1 MNLPSRS
8 FDVIIA
14 GAGPA
19 GSSAAIHLATNG
31 LSVLLA
37 DQKKFP
43 RPKLCG
49 EFISP
54 ECWEHFERLGVNE
67 KMVVSQGTP
76 LRKTVFYARDGRSVA
91 VPSEWFGAAGSALG
105 LSRSEMDHNLL
116 NRAKE
121 CGVTVLEEAQ
131 AYGLVMNDG
140 VVKGV
145 TLRTPRGQEN
155 YLAPI
160 TIDATGRARA
170 LARKLDPDDQK
181 HHLRKKPL
189 VAFKA
194 HQVNAH
200 VEEGTCEIYVYPG
213 GYGGI
218 NGIEGGVT
226 NLCFIVSA
234 EYARRCNSDPDRL
247 ISTFVSRN
255 SRAASVLRDARA
267 ATPWLAVALEH
278 FGRQSLVPATGLLTA
293 GDAAAFIDPF
303 TGSGM
308 LMALESGELVAST
321 ISSRLKRLD
330 AYSFKELA
338 RDYRRDYA
346 RKFESRLRLSSWLR
360 RAAFVP
366 RLAEVVIFLTGNDRL
381 RERIARATRK
391 SKLTQTDLPV
401 GPRFST

>member
-1 MNLPSRS
+1 
-8 FDVIIA
+8 
-14 GAGPA
+14 
-19 GSSAAIHLATNG
+19 
-31 LSVLLA
+31 VL
-37 DQKKFP
+37 K
-43 RPKLCG
+43 
-49 EFISP
+49 
-54 ECWEHFERLGVNE
+54 
-67 KMVVSQGTP
+67 
-76 LRKTVFYARDGRSVA
+76 
-91 VPSEWFGAAGSALG
+91 
-105 LSRSEMDHNLL
+105 
-116 NRAKE
+116 
-121 CGVTVLEEAQ
+121 
-131 AYGLVMNDG
+131 
-140 VVKGV
+140 
-145 TLRTPRGQEN
+145 
-155 YLAPI
+155 
-160 TIDATGRARA
+160 
-170 LARKLDPDDQK
+170 
-181 HHLRKKPL
+181 
-189 VAFKA
+189 
-194 HQVNAH
+194 
-200 VEEGTCEIYVYPG
+200 
-213 GYGGI
+213 
-218 NGIEGGVT
+218 
-226 NLCFIVSA
+226 
-234 EYARRCNSDPDRL
+234 
-247 ISTFVSRN
+247 
-255 SRAASVLRDARA
+255 DARA